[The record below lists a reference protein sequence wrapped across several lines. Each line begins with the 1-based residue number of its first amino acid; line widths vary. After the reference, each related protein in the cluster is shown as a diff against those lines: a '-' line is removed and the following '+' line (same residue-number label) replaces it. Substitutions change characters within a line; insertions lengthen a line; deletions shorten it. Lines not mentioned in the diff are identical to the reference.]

1 MSAEKDRSRPG
12 KAAPNVTGE
21 VTSRVYLVTR
31 ALLIS
36 TRQPKW
42 GFSGDVRSFSAPGEQ
57 WGAVGTGDL
66 GSRVDSRSASQVSP
80 KYVPSGPALIPGTT
94 WEQKKER
101 SRCGLSQHRDLN
113 TQAATCEGSLAASTP
128 QKCNQPPPT
137 LRADG
142 GVVRLRL
149 GSCH

>member
-1 MSAEKDRSRPG
+1 MTAEKDRSRPG
-12 KAAPNVTGE
+12 EKAAWNVTGGDKSS
-21 VTSRVYLVTR
+21 VPSHSCLADIDTP
-31 ALLIS
+31 
-36 TRQPKW
+36 PKW

-101 SRCGLSQHRDLN
+101 PRCGLSQHRDLN
-113 TQAATCEGSLAASTP
+113 NKRQLVKGSLAASTP